1 MNIKAK
7 KAKVQALSKKSVI
20 NVLSQD
26 EIKKKVQVIEQELK
40 ASTWREL
47 ETKGKFEKN
56 DKLSF
61 ISEEMLIVGCDIGS
75 ETHYIRAID
84 TRGRELS
91 KGAFEFSN
99 SSEGFASAKAWVL
112 KLAAKND
119 KKQIV
124 LGLEPTGHYWFALA
138 AWMISNGISVVQVNP
153 YAVKQSKEIED
164 NSQLKQ

>member
-61 ISEEMLIVGCDIGS
+61 ISEEMLIVGCDIS
-75 ETHYIRAID
+75 EQLTP
-84 TRGRELS
+84 E
-91 KGAFEFSN
+91 EEN
-99 SSEGFASAKAWVL
+99 SAKELLNSVIHP
-112 KLAAKND
+112 K
-119 KKQIV
+119 
-124 LGLEPTGHYWFALA
+124 ALP
-138 AWMISNGISVVQVNP
+138 VQRHGC
-153 YAVKQSKEIED
+153 
-164 NSQLKQ
+164 